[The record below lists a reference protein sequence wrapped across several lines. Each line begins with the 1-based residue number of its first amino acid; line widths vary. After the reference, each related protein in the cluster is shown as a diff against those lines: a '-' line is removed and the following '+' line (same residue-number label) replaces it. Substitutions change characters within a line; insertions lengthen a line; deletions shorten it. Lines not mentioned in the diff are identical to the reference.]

1 MKFNIF
7 SIRCEFCGSSCWLE
21 GSNTQG
27 ATPVRLWNQSGNCD
41 IPAVWA
47 AVGPFYPHCLPI
59 PTLISL
65 SSLAASEA
73 TTSSSPTALPK
84 PLPFLTSYLPLT
96 PWLFFSL
103 RRFTFLIPS
112 DLSTPHCPF
121 VPALKNLIS
130 ILSSAAFTFSCS
142 AHILPSHIHGSLT
155 LPLL

>member
-7 SIRCEFCGSSCWLE
+7 SIRWEFCGSSCWLE

-27 ATPVRLWNQSGNCD
+27 ATPVRLWNQSGDCD

-47 AVGPFYPHCLPI
+47 AVGPFYPHCLPV
-59 PTLISL
+59 PTLTSL

-96 PWLFFSL
+96 PWLFFFLFVVSPSQFPLIFQPLMVPLSL
-103 RRFTFLIPS
+103 LLR
-112 DLSTPHCPF
+112 
-121 VPALKNLIS
+121 
-130 ILSSAAFTFSCS
+130 ILSLSSSHAAFTFSCS
-142 AHILPSHIHGSLT
+142 ARILPSHT
-155 LPLL
+155 PVAP